1 MMQLRVIPADAR
13 PDPLFVRTAAEAS
26 FGAGFYD
33 EEHDGTDVFRWM
45 GERAV
50 IEFAPDPAP
59 RFLEYWACSEFYDLS
74 QRLRVSSGG
83 TTVEDLPLTRGW
95 APRSVAIPSDAARID
110 LTASKLFPREHYPAD
125 RRALALRLR
134 GLRLH
139 QDPERHQA
147 VRRQQENALA
157 NARELLDG
165 RTALDSTPPSLG
177 IDLYGTCNV
186 KPPCVYCEWDHAKNL
201 EGDHVDTPFTR
212 ETLREWGPFFDNA
225 VSLVNCS
232 IGEPFMMKPIDEL
245 LDAFGDTGK
254 VLEMT
259 TNGQILTERNIQ
271 KLLGR
276 PIDLYVSLDA
286 ATPLTYARLRNDTFE
301 KILRNLRRLIEA
313 KGGPG
318 KLPRIHLVFMPMRCN
333 VHELEGF
340 VQLCADLHVDR
351 MVLRPL
357 NYSPSSALATDRAGY
372 HYDYQ
377 QELLPFDELV
387 QVSARAARLAEKLG
401 VSLSD
406 QMDFG
411 GAMREMFEEAYD
423 APAEGESD
431 AVAPSV
437 AVPEPLTTAAPEPV
451 HGVPV
456 VAPAAELPAASRAL
470 PSLGDERLPACSE
483 PWKSLYILRRGVM
496 PCCYGGE
503 PLAPMQSYRET
514 WNAPEMQAIR
524 SSLLEGRF
532 HDYCLRSSACPI
544 VRKSNEAGVLPA
556 HQRALLRTRLAW
568 AVLNRHT
575 WGVPN
580 MIWRPIRR
588 GISAAHTAVTDPR
601 RFARRLGEVTRGDSA
616 NR

>member
-1 MMQLRVIPADAR
+1 MIQLRVIPADAR
-13 PDPLFVRTAAEAS
+13 PDPLFVTTAVEAS
-26 FGAGFYD
+26 FGAGFYE

-50 IEFAPDPAP
+50 LGFPPDPAP

-74 QRLRVSSGG
+74 QRLALSADNQPL
-83 TTVEDLPLTRGW
+83 EDLALTRGW
-95 APRSVAIPSDAARID
+95 APRSVAIPAGITR
-110 LTASKLFPREHYPAD
+110 LELKASKLFPREHYPND
-125 RRALALRLR
+125 SRTLALRLR

-139 QDPERHQA
+139 KDPERHAA
-147 VRRQQENALA
+147 VRRQQENALS
-157 NARELLDG
+157 NARELVEG

-201 EGDHVDTPFTR
+201 EGDHVDAPFTR
-212 ETLREWGPFFDNA
+212 DTLHEWGAFFDNA

-232 IGEPFMMKPIDEL
+232 IGEPFMMKPIDDL

-286 ATPLTYARLRNDTFE
+286 ATPVTYARLRNDTFE

-333 VHELEGF
+333 VHELDGF
-340 VQLCADLHVDR
+340 VQLCADLRVDR

-387 QVSARAARLAEKLG
+387 KVSALAARLTQKLG
-401 VSLSD
+401 VNLSD

-411 GAMREMFEEAYD
+411 GAMREMFEEAYE
-423 APAEGESD
+423 APAEPEPGSAFGAGAGPRAACCD
-431 AVAPSV
+431 SNPRAVPDRRDAGCGASRGVTGAAVARRR
-437 AVPEPLTTAAPEPV
+437 AAARLQRALEEPV
-451 HGVPV
+451 HPPARRHAVLLRRRAAGADGLVSRDVELAGDAGHPIEPARRQVSRLLPPV
-456 VAPAAELPAASRAL
+456 LGLSHRPQVERGGRSSRATARAAAGSVGL
-470 PSLGDERLPACSE
+470 GRAESAHMGRAEHGVDANPPGNLRGAYRRHRSAPLRPSSG
-483 PWKSLYILRRGVM
+483 
-496 PCCYGGE
+496 
-503 PLAPMQSYRET
+503 
-514 WNAPEMQAIR
+514 
-524 SSLLEGRF
+524 
-532 HDYCLRSSACPI
+532 
-544 VRKSNEAGVLPA
+544 
-556 HQRALLRTRLAW
+556 
-568 AVLNRHT
+568 
-575 WGVPN
+575 
-580 MIWRPIRR
+580 
-588 GISAAHTAVTDPR
+588 
-601 RFARRLGEVTRGDSA
+601 
-616 NR
+616 

>member
-1 MMQLRVIPADAR
+1 MIQLRVIPADAR
-13 PDPLFVRTAAEAS
+13 PDPLFVTTAAEAS
-26 FGAGFYD
+26 FGTGFYD
-33 EEHDGTDVFRWM
+33 EERDGAGVFRWM

-50 IEFAPDPAP
+50 IDFAPDPEP
-59 RFLEYWACSEFYDLS
+59 RFLEYWTCSEFFDLS
-74 QRLRVSSGG
+74 QRLAFSSGG
-83 TTVEDLPLTRGW
+83 APIEDLPLTRGW
-95 APRSVAIPSDAARID
+95 APRSVAIPAGASG
-110 LTASKLFPREHYPAD
+110 LELQASKLFPREHYPGD
-125 RRALALRLR
+125 GRTLALRLR
-134 GLRLH
+134 DLRLH
-139 QDPERHQA
+139 KDPERHAA
-147 VRRQQENALA
+147 VRRQHENALA

-165 RTALDSTPPSLG
+165 RTALESTPPSLG

-186 KPPCVYCEWDHAKNL
+186 KPPCVYCEWDHAKHL

-212 ETLREWGPFFDNA
+212 DTLREWGAFFDNA

-232 IGEPFMMKPIDEL
+232 IGEPFMMKPIDDL
-245 LDAFGDTGK
+245 LDAFGDNGK

-333 VHELEGF
+333 VHELDAF
-340 VQLCADLHVDR
+340 VRLCADLRVDR

-357 NYSPSSALATDRAGY
+357 NYSPSVTLATDRGGY

-387 QVSARAARLAEKLG
+387 KVSARAARLAKQLG
-401 VSLSD
+401 VNLSD

-411 GAMREMFEEAYD
+411 GSMRELFQEAYD
-423 APAEGESD
+423 APAEPPTD
-431 AVAPSV
+431 AASAPSS
-437 AVPEPLTTAAPEPV
+437 APAPEPV
-451 HGVPV
+451 AAV
-456 VAPAAELPAASRAL
+456 VAPTAELPAASPPL
-470 PSLGDERLPACSE
+470 PSLGGERLPACTE

-503 PLAPMQSYRET
+503 PLAPMETYRET
-514 WNAPEMQAIR
+514 WNSPEVQAIR
-524 SSLLEGRF
+524 ASLLHGQF
-532 HDYCLRSSACPI
+532 HDYCLRSPACPI
-544 VRKSNEAGVLPA
+544 VRKSNEAGILPLR
-556 HQRALLRTRLAW
+556 QRALLRARLAW
-568 AVLNRHT
+568 AVVNRHSRS
-575 WGVPN
+575 VPD
-580 MIWRPIRR
+580 RLRTVVRR
-588 GISAAHTAVTDPR
+588 GLHAGHMAVTDPR
-601 RFARRLGEVTRGDSA
+601 RFARRLGEVTRGK
-616 NR
+616 

>member
-1 MMQLRVIPADAR
+1 MIQLRVIPADAR
-13 PDPLFVRTAAEAS
+13 PDPLFVTTAAEAS

-50 IEFAPDPAP
+50 IEFTPDAEP
-59 RFLEYWACSEFYDLS
+59 RFLEYWACSEFYDQS
-74 QRLRVSSGG
+74 QRLELSAAGAVL
-83 TTVEDLPLTRGW
+83 EELPLTRGW
-95 APRSVAIPSDAARID
+95 APRSVAIPADTRR
-110 LTASKLFPREHYPAD
+110 LELKASKLFPREHYPND
-125 RRALALRLR
+125 SRTLALRLR

-139 QDPERHQA
+139 KDPERHAA

-157 NARELLDG
+157 NARELVDG

-212 ETLREWGPFFDNA
+212 DTLHEWGSFFDNA

-232 IGEPFMMKPIDEL
+232 IGEPFMMKPIDDL

-286 ATPLTYARLRNDTFE
+286 ATSVTYARLRNDTFE

-333 VHELEGF
+333 VHELEAF
-340 VQLCADLHVDR
+340 VQLCADLRVDR

-357 NYSPSSALATDRAGY
+357 NYSPSSSLAADRGGY

-387 QVSARAARLAEKLG
+387 KVSARAARLAQKLA
-401 VSLSD
+401 VNLSD

-411 GAMREMFEEAYD
+411 GAMRGLFEEAYE
-423 APAEGESD
+423 ASAEPE
-431 AVAPSV
+431 AEAPS
-437 AVPEPLTTAAPEPV
+437 AP
-451 HGVPV
+451 
-456 VAPAAELPAASRAL
+456 APAAALVAATAPPEPSPIVVARAVELPAASPAL
-470 PSLGDERLPACSE
+470 PSLGGERLPACSE

-503 PLAPMQSYRET
+503 PLAPMESYRET
-514 WNAPEMQAIR
+514 WNSPEVQAIR
-524 SSLLEGRF
+524 ASLLQGQF
-532 HDYCLRSSACPI
+532 HDYCLRSPACPI
-544 VRKSNEAGVLPA
+544 VRKSNEAGILPFR
-556 HQRALLRTRLAW
+556 QRALLRARVVW
-568 AVLNRHT
+568 AVVNRRF
-575 WGVPN
+575 GAVPN
-580 MIWRPIRR
+580 RIWGPIRR
-588 GISAAHTAVTDPR
+588 GFHVAHMAVTDPR
-601 RFARRLGEVTRGDSA
+601 RFARRLGEVRRGASS

>member
-1 MMQLRVIPADAR
+1 MIQLRVIPADAR
-13 PDPLFVRTAAEAS
+13 PDPLFVTTAAEAS

-50 IEFAPDPAP
+50 IEFTPDAEP
-59 RFLEYWACSEFYDLS
+59 RFLEYWACSEFYDQS
-74 QRLRVSSGG
+74 QRLELSAAGAVL
-83 TTVEDLPLTRGW
+83 EELPLTRGW
-95 APRSVAIPSDAARID
+95 APRSVAIPAGTTRLA
-110 LTASKLFPREHYPAD
+110 LKASKLFPREHYPND
-125 RRALALRLR
+125 SRTLALRLR

-139 QDPERHQA
+139 KDPGRHAA

-157 NARELLDG
+157 NARELVEG
-165 RTALDSTPPSLG
+165 RTTLDSTPPSLG

-212 ETLREWGPFFDNA
+212 DTLHEWGAFFDNA

-232 IGEPFMMKPIDEL
+232 IGEPFMMKPIDDL

-286 ATPLTYARLRNDTFE
+286 ATALTYARLRNDTFE

-333 VHELEGF
+333 VHELDAF
-340 VQLCADLHVDR
+340 VQLCADLRVDR

-387 QVSARAARLAEKLG
+387 KVSARAARLAQKLG

-411 GAMREMFEEAYD
+411 GAMREMFEDAYE
-423 APAEGESD
+423 APAEPE
-431 AVAPSV
+431 AEAPSAPGPAPV
-437 AVPEPLTTAAPEPV
+437 AATATPEPSPIIAPP
-451 HGVPV
+451 
-456 VAPAAELPAASRAL
+456 AELPAASPAL
-470 PSLGDERLPACSE
+470 PSLGDEQLPACSE

-503 PLAPMQSYRET
+503 PLAPMESYRET
-514 WNAPEMQAIR
+514 WNSPEMQAIR
-524 SSLLEGRF
+524 SSLLEGKF

-544 VRKSNEAGVLPA
+544 VRKSNEAGVLPVQ
-556 HQRALLRTRLAW
+556 QRALLRARLAW

-580 MIWRPIRR
+580 MVWTPIRR

-601 RFARRLGEVTRGDSA
+601 RFARRLGEVTRG
-616 NR
+616 R

>member
-1 MMQLRVIPADAR
+1 MIQLRVIPADAR
-13 PDPLFVRTAAEAS
+13 PDPLFVTTAVEAS
-26 FGAGFYD
+26 FGAGFYE

-50 IEFAPDPAP
+50 LGFPPDPAP

-74 QRLRVSSGG
+74 QRLALSADNQPL
-83 TTVEDLPLTRGW
+83 EDLALTRGW
-95 APRSVAIPSDAARID
+95 APRSVAIPAGITR
-110 LTASKLFPREHYPAD
+110 LELKASKLFPREHYPND
-125 RRALALRLR
+125 SRTLALRLR

-139 QDPERHQA
+139 KDPERHAA
-147 VRRQQENALA
+147 VRRQQENALS
-157 NARELLDG
+157 NARELVEG

-201 EGDHVDTPFTR
+201 EGDHVDAPFTR
-212 ETLREWGPFFDNA
+212 DTLHEWGAFFDNA

-232 IGEPFMMKPIDEL
+232 IGEPFMMKPIDDL

-286 ATPLTYARLRNDTFE
+286 ATPVTYARLRNDTFE

-333 VHELEGF
+333 VHELDGF
-340 VQLCADLHVDR
+340 VQLCADLRVDR

-387 QVSARAARLAEKLG
+387 KVSALAARLTQKLG
-401 VSLSD
+401 VNLSD

-411 GAMREMFEEAYD
+411 GAMREMFEEAYE
-423 APAEGESD
+423 APAEPDPE
-431 AVAPSV
+431 APSV
-437 AVPEPLTTAAPEPV
+437 PAPGPAPLAATATHEPSPI
-451 HGVPV
+451 V
-456 VAPAAELPAASRAL
+456 VTPAAELPAASPAL

-503 PLAPMQSYRET
+503 PLAPMDSYRET
-514 WNAPEMQAIR
+514 WNSPEMQAIR

-544 VRKSNEAGVLPA
+544 VRKSNEAGVLPVQ
-556 HQRALLRTRLAW
+556 QRALLRARVGLGRAES
-568 AVLNRHT
+568 AHMGRAEHGVDANPPGNLRGAYRRHRSA
-575 WGVPN
+575 PL
-580 MIWRPIRR
+580 RPSS
-588 GISAAHTAVTDPR
+588 G
-601 RFARRLGEVTRGDSA
+601 
-616 NR
+616 

>member
-1 MMQLRVIPADAR
+1 MIQLRVIPSDAR
-13 PDPLFVRTAAEAS
+13 PEPLFVTTTAEAS
-26 FGAGFYD
+26 FGAGFYE
-33 EEHDGTDVFRWM
+33 EEHDSTDVFRWM
-45 GERAV
+45 GEHAV

-59 RFLEYWACSEFYDLS
+59 RFLEYWTSSEFYDLS
-74 QRLRVSSGG
+74 QRLALSVDGQPL
-83 TTVEDLPLTRGW
+83 EDLPLTRGW
-95 APRSVAIPSDAARID
+95 APRSVAIPGGTTRID
-110 LTASKLFPREHYPAD
+110 LHASKLFPREHYPGD
-125 RRALALRLR
+125 PRSLALRLR

-139 QDPERHQA
+139 KDPDRHA
-147 VRRQQENALA
+147 SVRRQQENALG

-165 RTALDSTPPSLG
+165 RTSLDSTPPSLG

-201 EGDHVDTPFTR
+201 EGDEVDTPFTR
-212 ETLREWGPFFDNA
+212 DTLREWGPFFDNA

-232 IGEPFMMKPIDEL
+232 IGEPFMMKPIDDL

-286 ATPLTYARLRNDTFE
+286 ATPLTYSRLRNDTFQ

-333 VHELEGF
+333 LHELEGF
-340 VQLCADLHVDR
+340 VQLCADLRVDR

-357 NYSPSSALATDRAGY
+357 NYAPSSELTADRAGY

-387 QVSARAARLAEKLG
+387 KASALAARLAQKLG
-401 VSLSD
+401 VNLSD

-411 GAMREMFEEAYD
+411 GAMRALFEDAYEA
-423 APAEGESD
+423 PIESREES
-431 AVAPSV
+431 ARA
-437 AVPEPLTTAAPEPV
+437 AAPTPSAKAAAIAPV
-451 HGVPV
+451 PIAV
-456 VAPAAELPAASRAL
+456 VAPAEEFPAASPPL
-470 PSLGDERLPACSE
+470 PSLGGERLPACSE

-503 PLAPMQSYRET
+503 PLAPMGTYRET
-514 WNAPEMQAIR
+514 WNSPAVQAIR
-524 SSLLEGRF
+524 SSLLQGRF
-532 HDYCLRSSACPI
+532 HDYCLRSPACPI
-544 VRKSNEAGVLPA
+544 VRKSNEAGVLPPQ
-556 HQRALLRTRLAW
+556 QRALLRARLAW

-588 GISAAHTAVTDPR
+588 SISAAHTAVTDPR
-601 RFARRLGEVTRGDSA
+601 RFARRLSEVTRGDSPK
-616 NR
+616 R

>member
-1 MMQLRVIPADAR
+1 MIQLRVIPADAR
-13 PDPLFVRTAAEAS
+13 PDPLFVTTAAEAS

-50 IEFAPDPAP
+50 IEFTPDAEP
-59 RFLEYWACSEFYDLS
+59 RFLEYWACSEFYDQS
-74 QRLRVSSGG
+74 QRLELSAAGAVL
-83 TTVEDLPLTRGW
+83 EELPLTRGW
-95 APRSVAIPSDAARID
+95 APRSVAIPADTRR
-110 LTASKLFPREHYPAD
+110 LELKASKLFPREHYPND
-125 RRALALRLR
+125 SRTLALRLR

-139 QDPERHQA
+139 KDPGRHAA

-157 NARELLDG
+157 NARELVEG
-165 RTALDSTPPSLG
+165 RTTLDSTPPSLG

-212 ETLREWGPFFDNA
+212 DTLHEWGAFFDNA

-232 IGEPFMMKPIDEL
+232 IGEPFMMKPIDDL

-286 ATPLTYARLRNDTFE
+286 ATALTYARLRNDTFE

-333 VHELEGF
+333 VHELDAF
-340 VQLCADLHVDR
+340 VQLCADLRVDR

-387 QVSARAARLAEKLG
+387 KVSARAARLARKLG
-401 VSLSD
+401 VDLSD

-411 GAMREMFEEAYD
+411 GAMREMFEEAYE
-423 APAEGESD
+423 APADPEAEAPPAAAPSPVPVAA
-431 AVAPSV
+431 AVAT
-437 AVPEPLTTAAPEPV
+437 EPQ
-451 HGVPV
+451 
-456 VAPAAELPAASRAL
+456 PAAVIAPSEELPAASPAL
-470 PSLGDERLPACSE
+470 LSLGDERLPACSE

-503 PLAPMQSYRET
+503 PLAPMDSYRET
-514 WNAPEMQAIR
+514 WNSREMQAIR

-544 VRKSNEAGVLPA
+544 VRKSNEAGVLPVQ
-556 HQRALLRTRLAW
+556 QRALLRARLAW

-580 MIWRPIRR
+580 MVWTPIRR
-588 GISAAHTAVTDPR
+588 GISAAHAAVTDPR
-601 RFARRLGEVTRGDSA
+601 RFARRLGDVTRS
-616 NR
+616 R